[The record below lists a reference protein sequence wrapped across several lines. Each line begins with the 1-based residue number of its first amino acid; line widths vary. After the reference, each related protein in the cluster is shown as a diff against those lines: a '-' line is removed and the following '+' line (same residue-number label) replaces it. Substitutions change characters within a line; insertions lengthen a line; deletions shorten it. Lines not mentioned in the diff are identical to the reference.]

1 MGGGSLSIMF
11 SCGPIQAHLNA
22 YADFFMFWR
31 PFYFVGDIGVDI
43 GVGYEGKILFCS
55 VHIMVD
61 VGASLHIQGP
71 PFSGHVHVN
80 FYVSGFDIYFGGSPS
95 RPPAMKLQD
104 FWDSL
109 ISKGGKGITFA
120 VDSGND
126 PSQGHKSQDH
136 KVEIKTSS
144 TSTTPWVFTRQFKIL
159 IQCQFPL
166 SKVQYNG
173 AGSHISPKAE
183 VYCKPMYCTTPV
195 QSTLDVIVT
204 NKQNQKVGRFT
215 FQPIYKNLPSA
226 RWGQCESSF
235 KYVWDRALNNIHI
248 S

>member
-11 SCGPIQAHLNA
+11 FCGPIQAHLNA

-43 GVGYEGKILFCS
+43 GVGYEGRILFCS

-80 FYVSGFDIYFGGSPS
+80 FYISGFTIYFGGSPS

-109 ISKGGKGITFA
+109 ISKGSEGITLT
-120 VDSGND
+120 VESGND
-126 PSQGHKSQDH
+126 PSQDH
-136 KVEIKTSS
+136 KAEIKTSS
-144 TSTTPWVFTRQFKIL
+144 TSTTPWVFTKQFKIL

-166 SKVQYNG
+166 STVQYNG
-173 AGSHISPKAE
+173 ADSGIPPTAVQ

-195 QSTLDVIVT
+195 QSVLDVTVT
-204 NKQNQKVGRFT
+204 DEESHEVVPGFT

-226 RWGQCESSF
+226 RWGQCKPSF
-235 KYVWDRALNNIHI
+235 GYVCDRVLVTYTI